1 MDRKK
6 KMTKSQ
12 AITPPS
18 AARIESPEETP
29 HKRSICPWRW
39 VFFSQYIS
47 ATGHPSWTSQ
57 TRFHLNKLFLTGLR
71 LLLFDGVLI
80 IKHGIHLFRST
91 GGFTQMPG
99 WDLNVKVGGCISY
112 PSLKGGKKIRDQ
124 GNVNAPTPHLRAERN
139 LHSGCYLHPHTP
151 SFWEKQSAHL
161 PSQIMWNPTK
171 GLVKKHAHA
180 VGGPPL
186 DAIWILHNTWPRG
199 RRRRAGLQGSEQILQ
214 REVKLDGRR
223 CIRAKRGTHSWFHK
237 GVWNRNSVRLSPAAS
252 GSLRA
257 RQRCLLNL
265 PEERCCTVTNPG
277 TSGCSRDQYHKQEF
291 HLRTNNPHTPSDLNN
306 FFGLADCRDKTKYF
320 AHPCVDAVRNMW
332 GYWWERALLHVSLV
346 TKTSFHQSAKIQIS
360 VWILNQGSWRTAD
373 WYFRL

>member
-1 MDRKK
+1 
-6 KMTKSQ
+6 
-12 AITPPS
+12 
-18 AARIESPEETP
+18 
-29 HKRSICPWRW
+29 
-39 VFFSQYIS
+39 
-47 ATGHPSWTSQ
+47 
-57 TRFHLNKLFLTGLR
+57 
-71 LLLFDGVLI
+71 
-80 IKHGIHLFRST
+80 
-91 GGFTQMPG
+91 
-99 WDLNVKVGGCISY
+99 
-112 PSLKGGKKIRDQ
+112 
-124 GNVNAPTPHLRAERN
+124 
-139 LHSGCYLHPHTP
+139 
-151 SFWEKQSAHL
+151 
-161 PSQIMWNPTK
+161 MWNPTK

-252 GSLRA
+252 ESLRA

-306 FFGLADCRDKTKYF
+306 FFGIYLPTAEIKQSLLLIRVWMLLETCEVIDENVLYYTSPWWQKLHFTRVLRFKLAFEFLIRE
-320 AHPCVDAVRNMW
+320 AV
-332 GYWWERALLHVSLV
+332 ELQ
-346 TKTSFHQSAKIQIS
+346 TDIS
-360 VWILNQGSWRTAD
+360 GFKWQLFTQ
-373 WYFRL
+373 F